1 VRGRYKLSKEI
12 LKLFSLG
19 ERKIQVIKGDFETIF
34 IG

>member
-1 VRGRYKLSKEI
+1 